1 MALSPVVRMLLIN
14 GVERVLH
21 APGNPTHELKE
32 MTLVLD
38 YHMNREEIGTLA
50 KDVAGALKAHSH
62 IFANVR
68 CNLVRWQ
75 KDDSIQNEV
84 CPLAIIQLG
93 RFLESYEQI
102 EEVKKAE
109 ILCDYLKR
117 FHARSR
123 LILVLSDFS
132 YSIED
137 RERLKNALVPFL
149 KYKLLFVG
157 QNTVSK
163 LTEAGLQ

>member
-123 LILVLSDFS
+123 LILVLSDLS
-132 YSIED
+132 YTIED